1 MIWMSFKT
9 SEFLFSLIFLFLC
22 FSKFT
27 VIVFVVFDFGDMV
40 SEFFF
45 FKWKFEDFLG
55 HFVMILVL

>member
-45 FKWKFEDFLG
+45 LNGSLKIFWVFW
-55 HFVMILVL
+55 VIL